1 MFATLY
7 RTFIDTS
14 MMEDKETM
22 VKTSKSAMLLMML
35 MLTLLIAACGSPTS
49 TADPTEEPTPAAEA
63 DGTAMTPVAGNTDA
77 EGSAAGQSIV
87 VYTALEDDQLT
98 GYMEVFTQAHPE
110 INVEI
115 VRDST
120 GIITARLLAEKDN
133 PQADVVWGL
142 AATSLLLA
150 QQEEMLEPYAPAG
163 LENVSPRFRDP
174 ADPPAWV
181 GIDVWMSA
189 FCVNTIE
196 LENQNLPM
204 PTSWADLTNPVY
216 KDALVMPNPASSGTG
231 FLSVSAVLQTMG
243 EEEGWNYLDALH
255 DNIGQY
261 THSGSKPCKM
271 AGAGEY
277 PIGISFGYRGII
289 QKQAGEPIEVVF
301 PSEGSGWDMEANALV
316 KKDDIKP
323 AARTFLDWAISDAI
337 MQEYAQSFAITS
349 VPTDQGIPEGFPSD
363 PLAQLIDNDF
373 EWAASNREAIL
384 AEWTERY
391 DAKSEP
397 K

>member
-1 MFATLY
+1 M
-7 RTFIDTS
+7 S
-14 MMEDKETM
+14 K
-22 VKTSKSAMLLMML
+22 KSAL
-35 MLTLLIAACGSPTS
+35 LLIMLVLALFSAACGTTAPETAS
-49 TADPTEEPTPAAEA
+49 TAGEVPTAAEA
-63 DGTAMTPVAGNTDA
+63 AADTTP
-77 EGSAAGQSIV
+77 EGMADDQSIV

-98 GYMEVFTQAHPE
+98 RYMEVFAQAHPE

-120 GIITARLLAEKDN
+120 GIITARLLAEQDN

-150 QQEEMLEPYAPAG
+150 QQEGMLEPYAPAG

-174 ADPPAWV
+174 ADTPAWV

-189 FCVNTIE
+189 FCVNTVE
-196 LENQNLPM
+196 LDNQNLPM

-216 KDALVMPNPASSGTG
+216 KDAIVMPNPASSGTG
-231 FLSVSAVLQTMG
+231 FLSVSAILQMMG

-255 DNIGQY
+255 ENIAQY

-316 KKDDIKP
+316 KKADIKP
-323 AARTFLDWAISDAI
+323 AARTFLDWAISDEI
-337 MQEYAQSFAITS
+337 MQEYAQNFAITS
-349 VPTDQGIPEGFPSD
+349 VPTDAGIPEGFPED
-363 PLAQLIDNDF
+363 PLAQLIENDF
-373 EWAASNREAIL
+373 EWAASNRESIL
-384 AEWTERY
+384 SQWTERY

-397 K
+397 Q